1 MKRPDLNDFE
11 VEYPDEKMAYLDYE
25 EYQKA
30 LEKHIDYLEKI
41 RYIDD
46 QVIKDYQTLIETLQ
60 RQIKI
65 QNA

>member
-30 LEKHIDYLEKI
+30 LEK
-41 RYIDD
+41 YIDHLEFERKHY
-46 QVIKDYQTLIETLQ
+46 KDLVKTLQ
-60 RQIKI
+60 NHIKI